1 MIPGFVDG
9 HTHPVFDG
17 DRANEFS
24 MKLAGASYME
34 IHEKGGGIHYTVD
47 RKEIP
52 YTVIE
57 SYFSPQKHEIAR
69 KKSSQNCAFV
79 D

>member
-1 MIPGFVDG
+1 MIPGFVDS

-34 IHEKGGGIHYTVD
+34 IHAAGGGIHSTV
-47 RKEIP
+47 KG
-52 YTVIE
+52 
-57 SYFSPQKHEIAR
+57 
-69 KKSSQNCAFV
+69 SSSLNLTQTLNFHNFISMIFNLNI
-79 D
+79 